1 MLKAGE
7 RLREERLAKGITLE
21 EASHATK
28 IRSSFLS
35 HIEKCEYDK
44 LPSPAYAQG
53 FVRNYADFLEL
64 SEREVLALFRR
75 EFDEKRAYKVLPTGF
90 ARKEDFPLKKFK
102 VKNTVIFGTL
112 VFIALLFYIFFQY
125 RGAFL
130 GPALYVESPKDKA
143 VVSSANVR
151 VTGHTLPEATVY
163 VNDEAVTVADNGNFR
178 KDINIFPGDNKITVR
193 SLNRFGRET
202 IVERNVRAQ

>member
-21 EASHATK
+21 EASQATK

-35 HIEKCEYDK
+35 HIEKSEYDK

-64 SEREVLALFRR
+64 SEKEVLALFRR
-75 EFDEKRAYKVLPTGF
+75 EFDENRAYRVLPAGF
-90 ARKEDFPLKKFK
+90 ARKEDFPLKKIK
-102 VKNTVIFGTL
+102 IKNTVVLGTL
-112 VFIALLFYIFFQY
+112 VFVALLFYIFFQY

-130 GPALYVESPKDKA
+130 NPVLDVESPKDKA

-151 VTGHTLPEATVY
+151 VTGSTSPDATVY
-163 VNDEAVTVADNGNFR
+163 VNDEPVSVEDNGSFK
-178 KDINIFPGDNKITVR
+178 KDINVFPGDNKITVR

-202 IVERNVRAQ
+202 IIERNVKSQ